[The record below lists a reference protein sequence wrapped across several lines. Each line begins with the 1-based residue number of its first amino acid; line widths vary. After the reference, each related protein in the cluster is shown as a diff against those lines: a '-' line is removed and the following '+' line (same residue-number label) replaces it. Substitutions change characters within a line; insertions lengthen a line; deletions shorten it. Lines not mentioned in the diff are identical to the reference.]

1 MTTSRCLHWLLGP
14 ASGGLAQRPCSR
26 PRRLLTQCHSHTG
39 DHGHSP
45 GLGTTTA
52 MQAHFLPSSS
62 LRKANLEDK
71 TGTRSGLLFSIIEIL
86 SCRKWDSR
94 LTCES
99 SGFCTTQ
106 NAPSK
111 STVPNSLHTKL
122 RDSGQTG
129 RLSSHS
135 KYKRAQQHDDGK
147 AWDLGLCAS
156 LTYFC

>member
-1 MTTSRCLHWLLGP
+1 MCVRCSSQGGGMTTPRCLHWLLGP

-71 TGTRSGLLFSIIEIL
+71 TGTRTGLLFSIIEIL

-99 SGFCTTQ
+99 TVVFAPHRMRRQKAQSPIHYTRSSGT
-106 NAPSK
+106 AA
-111 STVPNSLHTKL
+111 
-122 RDSGQTG
+122 RRGG
-129 RLSSHS
+129 
-135 KYKRAQQHDDGK
+135 
-147 AWDLGLCAS
+147 
-156 LTYFC
+156 